1 MKLLSCLLAGMPQL
15 AQGLGF
21 DLADALPGDLE

>member
-1 MKLLSCLLAGMPQL
+1 MNALSLRDSDGMPQF

-21 DLADALPGDLE
+21 DLADAFTAT